1 MNQPVVFLDRD
12 GTTIEERG
20 YLSDPDG
27 VRLVEGAAPSIS
39 RLKDAGMAVV
49 MVTNQ
54 SGVARG
60 YFGLA
65 AVEEIHQRVR
75 ELLGAEG
82 TQLDGIYYCPHLP
95 MAHQSPFGGVCLC
108 RKPYTGMAQE
118 AASVLK
124 LDLKRAFV
132 VGDKL
137 DDMGLANRLRV
148 PGVLVRTG
156 YGRDSEFLLGKPGS
170 PQADIVVPNIVSA
183 VDWILTRRSDHL
195 E

>member
-1 MNQPVVFLDRD
+1 MSQPVVFLDRD

-20 YLSDPDG
+20 YLADPDG
-27 VRLVEGAAPSIS
+27 VRLVEGAAQSIR

-49 MVTNQ
+49 MLTNQ

-65 AVEEIHQRVR
+65 AVEEIHHRVR
-75 ELLGAEG
+75 QVLGAEG
-82 TQLDGIYYCPHLP
+82 AQLDGIYYCPHLP
-95 MAHQSPFGGVCLC
+95 VAHKSSFGGVCLC
-108 RKPYTGMAQE
+108 RKPYTGMAEE

-124 LDLKRAFV
+124 LDLLRAFV

-137 DDMGLANRLRV
+137 DDMGLANRLGV

-183 VDWILTRRSDHL
+183 VDWILTRRSDRL
-195 E
+195 A